1 MGLPKGKTNNPNG
14 RLVGSQNKKTRQWE
28 LLGESIAYEHTER
41 FNQLLN
47 ESDDETF
54 MEYYLK
60 TIEYFQPKLQRS
72 EVKQETTGEQT
83 IKIVREGNTYPPIQP
98 APGSSTDIA

>member
-1 MGLPKGKTNNPNG
+1 MKGKKTG
-14 RLVGSQNKKTRQWE
+14 GVKKGFKQAKTKQWE
-28 LLGESIAYEHTER
+28 LLGESIANEHTER
-41 FNQLLN
+41 FNQLLS
-47 ESDDETF
+47 ESDDEAF
-54 MEYYLK
+54 MDLYLK